1 MLRLGASLGLTPNA
15 FWRLS
20 LSEWRM
26 LTEVTPAGVPLA
38 RGEFEHLMATWPDGE
53 MR

>member
-1 MLRLGASLGLTPNA
+1 MLRLGASIGLTPDV

-20 LSEWRM
+20 LAEWRM
-26 LTEVTPAGVPLA
+26 LTEVSLGQSPMG
-38 RGEFEHLMATWPDGE
+38 RSEFERLMAAWPDGE